1 MNDNE
6 DKINII
12 IKTIKEKIINIVNE
26 STRKYK
32 YKNYSFNISIN
43 EIECFFALNLT
54 EELSK
59 LSNKMEIIEAI
70 TINIIVAV
78 KYILH
83 FLSKNNKI
91 DLLNEND
98 LNETLCNL
106 IFDIID
112 DSHELFK
119 LIFLFNQ

>member
-1 MNDNE
+1 MD
-6 DKINII
+6 DKLNIV
-12 IKTIKEKIINIVNE
+12 IKSLKEKIISIVCNA
-26 STRKYK
+26 TKKYK

-43 EIECFFALNLT
+43 EIECFFALNLA

-70 TINIIVAV
+70 TINIIVGV

-91 DLLNEND
+91 DLLDEYE
-98 LNETLCNL
+98 LNEILYNL
-106 IFDIID
+106 IIDIID
-112 DSHELFK
+112 DSHELFN
-119 LIFLFNQ
+119 LI

>member
-1 MNDNE
+1 MEYNNE
-6 DKINII
+6 NLNII
-12 IKTIKEKIINIVNE
+12 IKSLKEKIINIVNE
-26 STRKYK
+26 STKKYK

-54 EELSK
+54 EELNK
-59 LSNKMEIIEAI
+59 LSNKNDIIEAI

-91 DLLNEND
+91 DLLDEND
-98 LNETLCNL
+98 LDEILCNL
-106 IFDIID
+106 LFDIID
-112 DSHELFK
+112 DSRELFS
-119 LIFLFNQ
+119 LLV

>member
-1 MNDNE
+1 MNANI
-6 DKINII
+6 DKLDII
-12 IKTIKEKIINIVNE
+12 IKSIKEKIINIVNE

-54 EELSK
+54 EELNK
-59 LSNKMEIIEAI
+59 LSNKIDIIEAI

-91 DLLNEND
+91 DLLDENE
-98 LNETLCNL
+98 LNEILYNL
-106 IFDIID
+106 IFDVID
-112 DSHELFK
+112 DSHELFA
-119 LIFLFNQ
+119 LIT

>member
-1 MNDNE
+1 MNDNV

-12 IKTIKEKIINIVNE
+12 IKSLKEKIINIVNE
-26 STRKYK
+26 STKKYK
-32 YKNYSFNISIN
+32 CKNYSFNISIN

-54 EELSK
+54 EELNK
-59 LSNKMEIIEAI
+59 LSNKTEIIEDI
-70 TINIIVAV
+70 IINIIVAV

-91 DLLNEND
+91 DLLDENE
-98 LNETLCNL
+98 LNEILYNL

-112 DSHELFK
+112 DSHELFNL
-119 LIFLFNQ
+119 LI

>member
-1 MNDNE
+1 MNDNV

-12 IKTIKEKIINIVNE
+12 IKSFKEEIINIVNE
-26 STRKYK
+26 STKKYK

-54 EELSK
+54 EELNK
-59 LSNKMEIIEAI
+59 LSNKTKIIEDI
-70 TINIIVAV
+70 VINIIVAV

-91 DLLNEND
+91 DLLDENE
-98 LNETLCNL
+98 LNEILYNL

-112 DSHELFK
+112 DSYELFNL
-119 LIFLFNQ
+119 LI

>member
-1 MNDNE
+1 MNTNE
-6 DKINII
+6 DKLNII
-12 IKTIKEKIINIVNE
+12 IKSIKEKIINIVNE

-54 EELSK
+54 EELNK
-59 LSNKMEIIEAI
+59 LSNKMDIIEAI

-78 KYILH
+78 KYILN

-91 DLLNEND
+91 DLLDENE
-98 LNETLCNL
+98 LNEILYNL
-106 IFDIID
+106 IFDVID
-112 DSHELFK
+112 DSHELFA
-119 LIFLFNQ
+119 LIT

>member
-1 MNDNE
+1 MDDNE
-6 DKINII
+6 DKLNII

-26 STRKYK
+26 STKKYK

-54 EELSK
+54 EELNK

-70 TINIIVAV
+70 TINIIVGV

-91 DLLNEND
+91 DLLDENE
-98 LNETLCNL
+98 LNEILYNL

-112 DSHELFK
+112 DSHELFN
-119 LIFLFNQ
+119 LIT